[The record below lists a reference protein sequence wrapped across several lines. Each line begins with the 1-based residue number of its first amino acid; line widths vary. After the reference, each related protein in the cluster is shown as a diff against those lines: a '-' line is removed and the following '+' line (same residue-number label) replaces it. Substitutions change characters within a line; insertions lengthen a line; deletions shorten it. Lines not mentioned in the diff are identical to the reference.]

1 MSEPRDTDALAA
13 LAALASRLRETA
25 AAVAERADSAARSG
39 PLSGTPFSRPTDAE
53 TPPHADSESP
63 GWGSADFGALIDL
76 AGALRESVPE
86 DLRDRLSGSVR
97 DTLMSTRALIDWY
110 LERDAAN
117 RADAAVDSES
127 VEDSGT
133 AT

>member
-39 PLSGTPFSRPTDAE
+39 PISKPADDAF
-53 TPPHADSESP
+53 PPHADAESP
-63 GWGSADFGALIDL
+63 GWGSADFGALIDF

-117 RADAAVDSES
+117 RNSAAVDSES
-127 VEDSGT
+127 EEDSGT

>member
-25 AAVAERADSAARSG
+25 ASVAERADSAARSG
-39 PLSGTPFSRPTDAE
+39 PLSGTPFSRPAE
-53 TPPHADSESP
+53 DGAEPHADAESP

-97 DTLMSTRALIDWY
+97 DTLLSTRALIDWY
-110 LERDAAN
+110 LERDAAT
-117 RADAAVDSES
+117 RTDADVDSES